1 VRAYL
6 ILLFFLFP
14 LFSFGQNV
22 SGQLLDGRSPV
33 PFASVGIVGTQLGAS
48 SDYNGNFILR
58 DLKPGT
64 YTLYF
69 SCMGYKADSLDVTV
83 STTNVHLGDVQLKPS
98 SLGLNELVV
107 SGTLRTVHLSNSAV
121 RIEVVNSKQLLKSM
135 APANLMESLGMINGV
150 QEVLSCGVCY
160 TNAISINGLPGNYTA
175 VLIDGSPLYG
185 NLASLYGLNGI
196 PIQILDRYEV
206 IKGPNSTL
214 YGSEAM
220 AGVIN
225 IITKD
230 PAKQP
235 DFSADVMVTSHM
247 ESFGNIAIAG
257 GKGKWKQFTGL
268 NYGYINDYDD
278 LNQDGFGDM
287 INLDRIGLFSKWSYD
302 MQDGKKL
309 VVNLKG
315 FYEDRRNGVQEYL
328 DDRAYRDIRGNDSI
342 YGESILTER
351 IELFGHYDLPTKK
364 QMRLDYSFSKHIQDS
379 YYGSDGYEALQDVGF
394 GRLTWDERIKKHQLT
409 SGLSLRYQFYN
420 DNTVATSRLEGL
432 KSVDAPDLQIIPG
445 IFIQDEWTVNDR
457 LTLLSGMRV
466 DHYNKHGFIPSPRL
480 SGKLKT
486 GKWTNWRV
494 NLGTG
499 FKVVNL
505 FAEDHAFVT
514 GQREV
519 VIQEKLRPEQSYSV
533 STSVNRIV
541 NIGSSAGSFD
551 LSAFYTHFTNK
562 ILPDYSEAGKILY
575 ANGKGQTISQ
585 GVSLSFSQEFEFPLS
600 YQLGLNAL
608 EVFSQEEVNGI
619 LEKTPINFS
628 SKWSGNLS
636 VNYRIKK
643 HEIILAATSR
653 FNGPMHLPEVFD
665 FESNGELSD
674 ISRPRLSQ
682 PFLLQNVQITKV
694 FVKSR
699 FELYAGIANL
709 FNFLPPF
716 SPLVGFND
724 PNAAPGFS
732 KSFDTAYAYAPFH
745 GREVYLGVRWNYTRK
760 K

>member
-1 VRAYL
+1 
-6 ILLFFLFP
+6 
-14 LFSFGQNV
+14 
-22 SGQLLDGRSPV
+22 
-33 PFASVGIVGTQLGAS
+33 
-48 SDYNGNFILR
+48 
-58 DLKPGT
+58 
-64 YTLYF
+64 
-69 SCMGYKADSLDVTV
+69 MGYKADSLDVTV

-98 SLGLNELVV
+98 SLVLNELVV
-107 SGTLRTVHLSNSAV
+107 SGTLRPVHLSNSAV

-185 NLASLYGLNGI
+185 NLASVYGLNGI

>member
-135 APANLMESLGMINGV
+135 APTNLMESLGMINGV

>member
-107 SGTLRTVHLSNSAV
+107 SGTLRPVHLSNSAV

-135 APANLMESLGMINGV
+135 APTNLMESLGMINGV

>member
-1 VRAYL
+1 MRAYL

-107 SGTLRTVHLSNSAV
+107 SGTLRPVHLSNSAV

-135 APANLMESLGMINGV
+135 APTNLMESLGMINGV

>member
-1 VRAYL
+1 M
-6 ILLFFLFP
+6 
-14 LFSFGQNV
+14 
-22 SGQLLDGRSPV
+22 
-33 PFASVGIVGTQLGAS
+33 
-48 SDYNGNFILR
+48 R

-107 SGTLRTVHLSNSAV
+107 SGTLRPVHLSNSAV

-135 APANLMESLGMINGV
+135 APTNLMESLGMINGV

>member
-1 VRAYL
+1 
-6 ILLFFLFP
+6 
-14 LFSFGQNV
+14 
-22 SGQLLDGRSPV
+22 
-33 PFASVGIVGTQLGAS
+33 
-48 SDYNGNFILR
+48 
-58 DLKPGT
+58 
-64 YTLYF
+64 
-69 SCMGYKADSLDVTV
+69 MGYKADSLDVTV

>member
-6 ILLFFLFP
+6 ILLFFLLP

-185 NLASLYGLNGI
+185 NLASVYGLNGI

>member
-1 VRAYL
+1 
-6 ILLFFLFP
+6 
-14 LFSFGQNV
+14 
-22 SGQLLDGRSPV
+22 
-33 PFASVGIVGTQLGAS
+33 
-48 SDYNGNFILR
+48 
-58 DLKPGT
+58 
-64 YTLYF
+64 
-69 SCMGYKADSLDVTV
+69 MGYKADSLDVTV

-107 SGTLRTVHLSNSAV
+107 SGTLRPVHLSNSAV

-135 APANLMESLGMINGV
+135 APTNLMESLGMINGV

>member
-135 APANLMESLGMINGV
+135 APTNLMESLGMINGV

-185 NLASLYGLNGI
+185 NLASVYGLNGI

>member
-1 VRAYL
+1 MRAYL

-185 NLASLYGLNGI
+185 NLASVYGLNGI

>member
-1 VRAYL
+1 MRAYL

-107 SGTLRTVHLSNSAV
+107 SGTLRPVHLSNSAV

-185 NLASLYGLNGI
+185 NLASVYGLNGI

>member
-185 NLASLYGLNGI
+185 NLASVYGLNGI

>member
-1 VRAYL
+1 
-6 ILLFFLFP
+6 
-14 LFSFGQNV
+14 
-22 SGQLLDGRSPV
+22 
-33 PFASVGIVGTQLGAS
+33 
-48 SDYNGNFILR
+48 
-58 DLKPGT
+58 
-64 YTLYF
+64 
-69 SCMGYKADSLDVTV
+69 MGYKADSLDVTV

-135 APANLMESLGMINGV
+135 APTNLMESLGMINGV

>member
-1 VRAYL
+1 
-6 ILLFFLFP
+6 
-14 LFSFGQNV
+14 
-22 SGQLLDGRSPV
+22 
-33 PFASVGIVGTQLGAS
+33 
-48 SDYNGNFILR
+48 
-58 DLKPGT
+58 
-64 YTLYF
+64 
-69 SCMGYKADSLDVTV
+69 MGYKADSLDVTV

-135 APANLMESLGMINGV
+135 APTNLMESLGMINGV

-185 NLASLYGLNGI
+185 NLASVYGLNGI

>member
-1 VRAYL
+1 
-6 ILLFFLFP
+6 
-14 LFSFGQNV
+14 
-22 SGQLLDGRSPV
+22 
-33 PFASVGIVGTQLGAS
+33 
-48 SDYNGNFILR
+48 
-58 DLKPGT
+58 
-64 YTLYF
+64 
-69 SCMGYKADSLDVTV
+69 MGYKADSLDVTV

-107 SGTLRTVHLSNSAV
+107 SGTLRPVHLSNSAV

-135 APANLMESLGMINGV
+135 APTNLMESLGMINGV

-185 NLASLYGLNGI
+185 NLASVYGLNGI

-562 ILPDYSEAGKILY
+562 ILPDYSEVGKILY

>member
-1 VRAYL
+1 MRAYL

-48 SDYNGNFILR
+48 SDYNGNYILR

-107 SGTLRTVHLSNSAV
+107 SGTLRPVHLSNSAV

-135 APANLMESLGMINGV
+135 APTNLMESLGMINGV

-185 NLASLYGLNGI
+185 NLASVYGLNGI

>member
-1 VRAYL
+1 
-6 ILLFFLFP
+6 
-14 LFSFGQNV
+14 
-22 SGQLLDGRSPV
+22 
-33 PFASVGIVGTQLGAS
+33 
-48 SDYNGNFILR
+48 
-58 DLKPGT
+58 
-64 YTLYF
+64 
-69 SCMGYKADSLDVTV
+69 MGYKADSLDVTV

-185 NLASLYGLNGI
+185 NLASVYGLNGI

>member
-1 VRAYL
+1 
-6 ILLFFLFP
+6 
-14 LFSFGQNV
+14 
-22 SGQLLDGRSPV
+22 
-33 PFASVGIVGTQLGAS
+33 
-48 SDYNGNFILR
+48 
-58 DLKPGT
+58 
-64 YTLYF
+64 
-69 SCMGYKADSLDVTV
+69 
-83 STTNVHLGDVQLKPS
+83 
-98 SLGLNELVV
+98 
-107 SGTLRTVHLSNSAV
+107 
-121 RIEVVNSKQLLKSM
+121 
-135 APANLMESLGMINGV
+135 
-150 QEVLSCGVCY
+150 
-160 TNAISINGLPGNYTA
+160 
-175 VLIDGSPLYG
+175 
-185 NLASLYGLNGI
+185 
-196 PIQILDRYEV
+196 
-206 IKGPNSTL
+206 
-214 YGSEAM
+214 
-220 AGVIN
+220 
-225 IITKD
+225 
-230 PAKQP
+230 
-235 DFSADVMVTSHM
+235 
-247 ESFGNIAIAG
+247 
-257 GKGKWKQFTGL
+257 
-268 NYGYINDYDD
+268 
-278 LNQDGFGDM
+278 
-287 INLDRIGLFSKWSYD
+287 
-302 MQDGKKL
+302 
-309 VVNLKG
+309 
-315 FYEDRRNGVQEYL
+315 
-328 DDRAYRDIRGNDSI
+328 
-342 YGESILTER
+342 
-351 IELFGHYDLPTKK
+351 
-364 QMRLDYSFSKHIQDS
+364 
-379 YYGSDGYEALQDVGF
+379 
-394 GRLTWDERIKKHQLT
+394 
-409 SGLSLRYQFYN
+409 
-420 DNTVATSRLEGL
+420 
-432 KSVDAPDLQIIPG
+432 
-445 IFIQDEWTVNDR
+445 
-457 LTLLSGMRV
+457 MRV

>member
-107 SGTLRTVHLSNSAV
+107 SGTLRPVHLSNSAV

-135 APANLMESLGMINGV
+135 APTNLMESLGMINGV

-185 NLASLYGLNGI
+185 NLASVYGLNGI

>member
-1 VRAYL
+1 MRAYL

-135 APANLMESLGMINGV
+135 APTNLMESLGMINGV

>member
-1 VRAYL
+1 
-6 ILLFFLFP
+6 
-14 LFSFGQNV
+14 
-22 SGQLLDGRSPV
+22 
-33 PFASVGIVGTQLGAS
+33 
-48 SDYNGNFILR
+48 
-58 DLKPGT
+58 
-64 YTLYF
+64 
-69 SCMGYKADSLDVTV
+69 MGYKADSLDVTV

-107 SGTLRTVHLSNSAV
+107 SGTLRPVHLSNSAV

-135 APANLMESLGMINGV
+135 APTNLMESLGMINGV

-185 NLASLYGLNGI
+185 NLASVYGLNGI

>member
-1 VRAYL
+1 MRAYL

-185 NLASLYGLNGI
+185 NLASVYGLNGI

-257 GKGKWKQFTGL
+257 GKGKWNHFTGL

>member
-1 VRAYL
+1 
-6 ILLFFLFP
+6 
-14 LFSFGQNV
+14 
-22 SGQLLDGRSPV
+22 
-33 PFASVGIVGTQLGAS
+33 
-48 SDYNGNFILR
+48 
-58 DLKPGT
+58 
-64 YTLYF
+64 
-69 SCMGYKADSLDVTV
+69 MGYKADSLDVTV

-185 NLASLYGLNGI
+185 NLASVYGLNGI

-420 DNTVATSRLEGL
+420 DNTVATSRREGL

>member
-1 VRAYL
+1 
-6 ILLFFLFP
+6 
-14 LFSFGQNV
+14 
-22 SGQLLDGRSPV
+22 
-33 PFASVGIVGTQLGAS
+33 
-48 SDYNGNFILR
+48 
-58 DLKPGT
+58 
-64 YTLYF
+64 
-69 SCMGYKADSLDVTV
+69 MGYKADSLDVTV

-107 SGTLRTVHLSNSAV
+107 SGTLRPVHLSNSAV